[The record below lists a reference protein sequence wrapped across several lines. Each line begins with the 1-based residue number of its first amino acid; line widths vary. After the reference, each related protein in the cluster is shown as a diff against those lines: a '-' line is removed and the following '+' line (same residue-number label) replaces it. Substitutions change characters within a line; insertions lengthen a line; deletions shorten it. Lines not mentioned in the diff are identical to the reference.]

1 MKQLLSLLILGVG
14 LVGHTYLTRAEGVK
28 STEGLRWHVFQTGLP
43 RVDNLALSRTGE
55 LFATLELGGSEG
67 QLVSIYKGKISTLLE
82 QLNRPDGLA
91 LSGNKLYIT
100 EEIRR
105 GRVLLYDLRTRRT
118 VTLAYL
124 VNPEGIVVL
133 PDGSLLITED
143 IRKGRLMRLS
153 PTRKLTEV
161 VGGLS
166 RPEGIRR
173 GTDGTVYI
181 AETGSGRVLSYQ
193 YKKFRTIA
201 DNLNEPDQLAI
212 DKNGDIWIAE
222 DADPGRILRVRNG
235 KIKVMIRGLASPQGM
250 VFDRRGRLYVAE
262 QGKNRILLFTFQ
274 DHK

>member
-1 MKQLLSLLILGVG
+1 MLLGVG
-14 LVGHTYLTRAEGVK
+14 LVGYTLLTRAEGVK
-28 STEGLRWHVFQTGLP
+28 STQGLRWHVFQAGLP
-43 RVDNLALSRTGE
+43 RVDNLVLSPTDK
-55 LFATLELGGSEG
+55 LFATLELGRGKG
-67 QLVSIYKGKISTLLE
+67 QLVSIYQGKVSPLLKGLD
-82 QLNRPDGLA
+82 RPDGLA

-105 GRVLLYDLRTRRT
+105 GRVLLYDLDTRKST
-118 VTLAYL
+118 TLVYL

-143 IRKGRLMRLS
+143 IREGRLMRLS
-153 PTRKLTEV
+153 PAGKLTKV
-161 VGGLS
+161 VGELS

-173 GTDGTVYI
+173 GADGTVYI
-181 AETGSGRVLSYQ
+181 AETGSGRVLAYQ
-193 YKKFRTIA
+193 HKKLRTIA

-222 DADPGRILRVRNG
+222 DADPGRILRIRNG
-235 KIKVMIRGLASPQGM
+235 KTEVMIRGLASPQGM

-262 QGKNRILLFTFQ
+262 QGKNRILLFTFH